1 MELAGKIAVVTGGAS
16 GIGRALCLR
25 FAAEGARVVV
35 ADRDVD
41 GAARTA
47 AAFGGLSFRVDVG
60 RAEEIDAMVG
70 AVAAEYG
77 VIDVFCSNAGIGV
90 SGGPDAP
97 DEVWQRAW
105 DIHVMAHVYAARAVL
120 PGMLARGSGAIVATA
135 SAAGLLTNLDAAP
148 YAVTKHA
155 AVAFAEWLAVTY
167 GDRGV
172 QFHCLCPMAV
182 HTPMLDAPG
191 YSQALASVKAAG
203 ALLEPEQV
211 AEAVVRALA
220 EKRFLILP
228 HPEVHDFLRRK
239 ANDPDD
245 WIAAMQR
252 FKKKLEKK

>member
-1 MELAGKIAVVTGGAS
+1 
-16 GIGRALCLR
+16 
-25 FAAEGARVVV
+25 
-35 ADRDVD
+35 
-41 GAARTA
+41 
-47 AAFGGLSFRVDVG
+47 
-60 RAEEIDAMVG
+60 
-70 AVAAEYG
+70 
-77 VIDVFCSNAGIGV
+77 
-90 SGGPDAP
+90 
-97 DEVWQRAW
+97 
-105 DIHVMAHVYAARAVL
+105 
-120 PGMLARGSGAIVATA
+120 
-135 SAAGLLTNLDAAP
+135 
-148 YAVTKHA
+148 VTKHA